1 MRMAQWKLRAVNA
14 SGWKFVWGEL
24 WPLTPTSLLIG
35 LPRLLA
41 LQSGHYFDHMMLARA
56 MPEVIILLAI
66 CAALGLVAAG
76 IKIKAILFANEQT

>member
-14 SGWKFVWGEL
+14 SGWKFVWGAL
-24 WPLTPTSLLIG
+24 RPLTPTLLLIG
-35 LPRLLA
+35 LPRLLT
-41 LQSGHYFDHMMLARA
+41 LQSGRYFAHMLARA

-76 IKIKAILFANEQT
+76 IKIKAILCANEQT